1 MKVIIIISRIQFNG
15 SNWKDNK
22 NKQKRVI
29 RSEADI
35 RRRLVTK
42 MDKQSEQR
50 VRQRFKI
57 TNKSNS
63 KSRNGKIINNN
74 VEAAADN

>member
-1 MKVIIIISRIQFNG
+1 MEVIG
-15 SNWKDNK
+15 KDNK